1 MAPRVGVPV
10 AIGDPVLV
18 STEVAAAGGVVVR
31 GAPGA
36 RELLIVHRPHY
47 DDWTHPKGKLARG
60 ESFEDAALREIEEET
75 GFRCIPGAELPEVR
89 YLDAQRRP
97 KVVRYWL
104 MQPVGEGAYEP
115 NDEVDAIRWVVP
127 DEARG
132 LLSYPRELDTL
143 EAALALDEP
152 VYLVRHGKAGARA
165 MWTGRDDDRP
175 LTGKGLR
182 QAERLPAQL
191 ALDDVRRVV
200 SSRARRCVDT
210 VAPLALA
217 LGVSVELDAR
227 LREGAPAEEALEC
240 LRTLGGPAV
249 ACTHGDVFRAIV
261 EPVIAE
267 RPAEGSYGWKKGAT
281 WALERDAGTI
291 VGARYIAPPRDRVR

>member
-1 MAPRVGVPV
+1 M
-10 AIGDPVLV
+10 
-18 STEVAAAGGVVVR
+18 
-31 GAPGA
+31 
-36 RELLIVHRPHY
+36 HRPRY

-60 ESFEDAALREIEEET
+60 ESFEDAALREMQEET
-75 GFRCIPGAELPEVR
+75 GFRCIPGPELPEVR

-143 EAALALDEP
+143 AAALALDEP
-152 VYLVRHGKAGARA
+152 VYLVRHGKAGART

-191 ALDDVRRVV
+191 ALDACPPCRLEPGAPVRRHGGAARAGARGLGRAGRAAAGGGARRGGPRVPANARGARRLV
-200 SSRARRCVDT
+200 YARRRLSCDRRARDR
-210 VAPLALA
+210 
-217 LGVSVELDAR
+217 
-227 LREGAPAEEALEC
+227 GAPRRGLVRLEEG
-240 LRTLGGPAV
+240 R
-249 ACTHGDVFRAIV
+249 H
-261 EPVIAE
+261 
-267 RPAEGSYGWKKGAT
+267 
-281 WALERDAGTI
+281 
-291 VGARYIAPPRDRVR
+291 VGARARCRHDRGRRGTSRRRATGCARCGAPCSTSGAPRSSCW